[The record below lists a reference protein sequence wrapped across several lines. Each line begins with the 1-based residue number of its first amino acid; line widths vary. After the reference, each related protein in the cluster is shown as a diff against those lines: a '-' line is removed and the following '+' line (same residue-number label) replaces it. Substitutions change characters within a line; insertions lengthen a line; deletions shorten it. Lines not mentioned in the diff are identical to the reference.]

1 MPQVDRSIIKDRA
14 HRLREKGEAGLR
26 EYLDREIGTRRSVLA
41 EAGGL
46 ARTEQFMPVRLS
58 APVKPGVILDVT
70 MAGHDGR
77 RLLAA

>member
-1 MPQVDRSIIKDRA
+1 
-14 HRLREKGEAGLR
+14 
-26 EYLDREIGTRRSVLA
+26 
-41 EAGGL
+41 
-46 ARTEQFMPVRLS
+46 MPVRLS